1 MKSTKFAPRVGPRPD
16 TSGSVPLEFDKDFLN
31 RDSRLDAHMHHNAVS
46 RSISRGEGDSGASV
60 STLSTSA
67 IPLDGDVDDLWHGWD
82 TAEDKIEQFDDIVGF
97 LDEEQARLHST
108 MKYIN

>member
-1 MKSTKFAPRVGPRPD
+1 MEGLSSQQK
-16 TSGSVPLEFDKDFLN
+16 
-31 RDSRLDAHMHHNAVS
+31 
-46 RSISRGEGDSGASV
+46 GEGDSGASV
-60 STLSTSA
+60 STPSTSA